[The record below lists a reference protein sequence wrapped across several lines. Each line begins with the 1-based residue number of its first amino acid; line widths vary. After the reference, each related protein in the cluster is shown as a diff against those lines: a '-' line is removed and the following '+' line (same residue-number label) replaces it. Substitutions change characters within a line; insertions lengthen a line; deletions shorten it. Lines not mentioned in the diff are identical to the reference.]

1 MLQMKK
7 CEDELHTLRAMY
19 SADRVL
25 PQQVSLKYTSGSD
38 QGSCDVTVLAI
49 VNSVNKSL

>member
-1 MLQMKK
+1 MKK
-7 CEDELHTLRAMY
+7 QEDELHALRAMY

-25 PQQVSLKYTSGSD
+25 PQQVSLQHTSGSG
-38 QGSCDVTVLAI
+38 QGSCDITVLAI